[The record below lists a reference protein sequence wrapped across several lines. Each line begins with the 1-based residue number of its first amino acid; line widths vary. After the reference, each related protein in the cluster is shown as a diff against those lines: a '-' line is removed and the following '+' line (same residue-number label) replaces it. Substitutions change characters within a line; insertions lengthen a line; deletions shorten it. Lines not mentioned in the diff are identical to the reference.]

1 MLYALERL
9 TGTPLGPPKIG
20 GGAGGVAFSQG
31 VIPRPADLA
40 TNSLALPD
48 IPPLTCR
55 LYRGEAG
62 VRKVVVTDGCVIEVL
77 QAVGDSPKE
86 HPIGLTRDTTYHNL
100 YREHLISAAE
110 PIVGVAF
117 HVDADGKINDTPTIA
132 VRSVAAAE
140 STHYIPAVGPDAG
153 TVGDCFYAL
162 AKLAGS
168 GDDDYLEVLHAG
180 SNIDYVPDLSTF
192 KRVAGAIGKD
202 IFTSFNQTLGRYEYR
217 GLIQDEDSPFEVDYD
232 TAGTDLLI
240 KWTNAKN
247 LDLVVK
253 SVELV
258 EATESAEITIPILNV
273 TGTTGVEV
281 DEEIEPDGEHQH
293 NFNDVQSGG
302 SSFGTSGLTGL
313 DATISTVPEP
323 DGAHLHNVIATTAE
337 ATTSVTIKTYSI
349 QLASPIY
356 VVVFRNG
363 LYHSVV
369 ASEAAAAAIPHTGT
383 KEVKTI
389 HQFNL

>member
-1 MLYALERL
+1 MLYPPERL
-9 TGTPLGPPKIG
+9 TGTPLGPPQIG
-20 GGAGGVAFSQG
+20 GGFMQGGANG
-31 VIPRPADLA
+31 AKELL
-40 TNSLALPD
+40 TNPLLQQD

-62 VRKVVVTDGCVIEVL
+62 ARKVIVTDGSVIEVL
-77 QAVGDSPKE
+77 QAVGDSPVE
-86 HPIGLTRDTTYHNL
+86 HPVSGTRDTTYPNL
-100 YREHLISAAE
+100 YREYTISAAA
-110 PIVGVAF
+110 PVVGVEF
-117 HVDADGKINDTPTIA
+117 TVDRAGKITNTPSIA
-132 VRSVAAAE
+132 VYSVAASE
-140 STHYIPAVGPDAG
+140 SLHYIPAVGPDAG
-153 TVGDCFYAL
+153 QSGYCFYAL

-180 SNIDYVPDLSTF
+180 SNIDYVADLATF
-192 KRVAGAIGKD
+192 KLVNGAVGKD
-202 IFTSFNQTLGRYEYR
+202 LFKSFNQTLGQYEYR
-217 GLIQDEDSPFEVDYD
+217 GLAGEYGSPLEVAYDE
-232 TAGTDLLI
+232 AGTDILV

-258 EATESAEITIPILNV
+258 ESTESADITITSVSGVVPLVGESTDAILQHSGGGVTDEGLASPDTHRHSFGVSDGGGDPLTFLVINDHDDHKHTV
-273 TGTTGVEV
+273 TGTVE
-281 DEEIEPDGEHQH
+281 
-293 NFNDVQSGG
+293 
-302 SSFGTSGLTGL
+302 
-313 DATISTVPEP
+313 
-323 DGAHLHNVIATTAE
+323 
-337 ATTSVTIKTYSI
+337 IKTYSI